1 MTCTIFSHWFRKNVH
16 RLWFLSYLH
25 TWVFPSNYS
34 KNRSNR
40 CKTIYNAFKKNSPL
54 YLQRVIF
61 IFNENT
67 CQMSGKSICN
77 FKSNVQTE
85 FSFEGNNW
93 NCFMYT
99 ISKTVTIPYSDF
111 FNRDAFSWITNLTS
125 VMWSMFQFIFKRQT
139 MFVQYIKNL
148 YNNVLQTLSL
158 QKYVNWCL
166 LCHYISMAF
175 ECTETCWTIWLN
187 KSFL

>member
-1 MTCTIFSHWFRKNVH
+1 
-16 RLWFLSYLH
+16 
-25 TWVFPSNYS
+25 
-34 KNRSNR
+34 
-40 CKTIYNAFKKNSPL
+40 
-54 YLQRVIF
+54 
-61 IFNENT
+61 
-67 CQMSGKSICN
+67 MSGKSICN
-77 FKSNVQTE
+77 FKSNLQTE

-158 QKYVNWCL
+158 QKYVNWCV
-166 LCHYISMAF
+166 LCHYIYRWPLSALKPAERFDLINRFYKVRSWSGFVKCSM
-175 ECTETCWTIWLN
+175 ETIRILKT
-187 KSFL
+187 

>member
-1 MTCTIFSHWFRKNVH
+1 MYIVFGFYHICTLGYFPLTILKIDQTNVKQ
-16 RLWFLSYLH
+16 Y
-25 TWVFPSNYS
+25 
-34 KNRSNR
+34 
-40 CKTIYNAFKKNSPL
+40 IAFKKNSPL

-111 FNRDAFSWITNLTS
+111 FNRDAFSWITNLNS

-158 QKYVNWCL
+158 QKYVNWCV

-187 KSFL
+187 KSVL